1 MGTMVRKHFYLTEEQ
16 IQALQSLGGTLAE
29 HIRRAIDDYLAKM
42 QKVNVSASSS
52 RGGLNGRSTD
62 VPSAEEE

>member
-1 MGTMVRKHFYLTEEQ
+1 MIRKHFYLTEEQ
-16 IQALQSLGGTLAE
+16 IQALHSLGGTLAE
-29 HIRRAIDDYLAKM
+29 HIRRAIDEYLAKR

-52 RGGLNGRSTD
+52 KGGVIDGRNTD